1 MKNKL
6 EEYKTISE
14 LLQLNEEGTRQE
26 FKPKFGIGAERN
38 SNANE
43 KAVKDI
49 LKSTEE
55 YNEKARKE
63 FDRRN
68 PTVEFEDFNKT
79 TLDANYD
86 YEPDKSYKERVKKLA
101 TTGLENDKA
110 EYYSTEG
117 NEKFYDERK
126 EMRKNRAK
134 REENERIKGIVGRNN
149 HDHKAK
155 DYSDNTAFIGVN
167 EGVVTKRLKF
177 KNTIFLSEAQVL
189 SHVPDDYKTDS
200 NRFYMQDK
208 TGTDYIVECVKDQFG
223 CMHVSVNGK
232 YNKGQINE
240 ELDKMR
246 RLADYSYY
254 DDNVKVDKNKME
266 SMNESIDNF
275 RCILNNNSNQN
286 N

>member
-1 MKNKL
+1 MKKKL

-14 LLQLNEEGTRQE
+14 LLRLDEESTRQE
-26 FKPKFGIGAERN
+26 FKPKFGVGAERS

-49 LKSTEE
+49 LKSTAE

-63 FDRRN
+63 FDRRK
-68 PTVEFEDFNKT
+68 PTVEFEDYNKT
-79 TLDANYD
+79 TLDANYE
-86 YEPDKSYKERVKKLA
+86 YEPDKLYKERVKKLA

-110 EYYSTEG
+110 EYYNTEG
-117 NEKFYDERK
+117 NEKFYNDRK
-126 EMRKNRAK
+126 EMRKRRAE
-134 REENERIKGIVGRNN
+134 RDENERIKGIVGRNN

-155 DYSDNTAFIGVN
+155 DYSDNTAFEGIN

-177 KNTIFLSEAQVL
+177 KNTVFLSEAQVL

-208 TGTDYIVECVKDQFG
+208 TGTDYIVECSQDQFG
-223 CMHVSVNGK
+223 CMHVNVSGK

-240 ELDKMR
+240 ELEKMR
-246 RLADYSYY
+246 RLADYSYS
-254 DDNVKVDKNKME
+254 DDNVKVEKNNME
-266 SMNESIDNF
+266 TMKESINGF
-275 RCILNNNSNQN
+275 RNILNTNNQ
-286 N
+286 

>member
-1 MKNKL
+1 MKKKL

-14 LLQLNEEGTRQE
+14 LLRLDEEGTRQE
-26 FKPKFGIGAERN
+26 FKPKFGAGAERS

-49 LKSTEE
+49 LKSTAE

-63 FDRRN
+63 FDRRK
-68 PTVEFEDFNKT
+68 PTVEFEDYNKT
-79 TLDANYD
+79 TLDANYE
-86 YEPDKSYKERVKKLA
+86 YEPDKLYKERVKKLA

-117 NEKFYDERK
+117 NEKFYNDRK
-126 EMRKNRAK
+126 EMRKRRAE

-155 DYSDNTAFIGVN
+155 DYSDNTAFEGVN

-177 KNTIFLSEAQVL
+177 KNTVFLSEAQVL

-208 TGTDYIVECVKDQFG
+208 TGTDYIVECSQDQFG
-223 CMHVSVNGK
+223 CMHVNISGK

-240 ELDKMR
+240 ELEKMR
-246 RLADYSYY
+246 RLADYSYS
-254 DDNVKVDKNKME
+254 DDNVKVEKKNME
-266 SMNESIDNF
+266 TMKESINGF
-275 RCILNNNSNQN
+275 RNILNTNNQ
-286 N
+286 

>member
-1 MKNKL
+1 MKKKL

-14 LLQLNEEGTRQE
+14 LLRLDEESTRQE
-26 FKPKFGIGAERN
+26 FKPKFGVGAERS

-49 LKSTEE
+49 LKSTAE

-63 FDRRN
+63 FDRRK
-68 PTVEFEDFNKT
+68 PTVEFEDYNKT
-79 TLDANYD
+79 TLDANYE
-86 YEPDKSYKERVKKLA
+86 YEPDKLYKERVKKLA

-117 NEKFYDERK
+117 NEKFYNDRK
-126 EMRKNRAK
+126 EMRKRRAE
-134 REENERIKGIVGRNN
+134 RDENERIKGIVGRNN

-155 DYSDNTAFIGVN
+155 DYSDNTAFEGIN

-177 KNTIFLSEAQVL
+177 KNTVFLSEAQVL

-208 TGTDYIVECVKDQFG
+208 TGTDYIVECSQDQFG
-223 CMHVSVNGK
+223 CMHVNVSGK
-232 YNKGQINE
+232 YNKEQINE
-240 ELDKMR
+240 ELEKMR
-246 RLADYSYY
+246 RLADYSYS
-254 DDNVKVDKNKME
+254 DDNVKVEKKNME
-266 SMNESIDNF
+266 TMKESINGF
-275 RCILNNNSNQN
+275 RNILNTNNQ
-286 N
+286 